1 MKFNTMKAAVLAG
14 LLAMVSVTAYAGDN
28 FVEVGADAMFYDD
41 FSEATNLD
49 TNVALNARWGTL
61 GETGLYAWGSYE
73 QPDVKFDGYKVS
85 KVKTWGVGG
94 GLRVPFESGVYVFTE
109 LGYYFPG
116 SGKGVD
122 VNYNGDLG
130 GAIGVGYDISSNWT
144 VNTKYRILKIDAK
157 NGENTVKAD
166 MSAMTIGLSYRF

>member
-28 FVEVGADAMFYDD
+28 FVEVGADAMFYND
-41 FSEATNLD
+41 FSTVTDLD

-61 GETGLYAWGSYE
+61 GETGLYVWGSYE
-73 QPDVKFDGYKVS
+73 QPKVKFNGIHVS
-85 KVKTWGVGG
+85 KVKTWGLGG
-94 GLRVPFESGVYVFTE
+94 GLRVPFDNGFYAFTE
-109 LGYYFPG
+109 LGYYFPS

-122 VNYNGDLG
+122 VNYDGNLG
-130 GAIGVGYDISSNWT
+130 GALGLGYDITDNFT
-144 VNTKYRILKIDAK
+144 VNTKYRLLKIDAK
-157 NGENTVKAD
+157 AEGTEVAD

>member
-1 MKFNTMKAAVLAG
+1 MKFKAMIATLF
-14 LLAMVSVTAYAGDN
+14 MVASATAYAGDN
-28 FVEVGADAMFYDD
+28 FVEVGADAMFYND
-41 FSEATNLD
+41 FGTSTDLN

-85 KVKTWGVGG
+85 KVKTWGLGG
-94 GLRVPFESGVYVFTE
+94 GLRVPFENGVYAFTE
-109 LGYYFPG
+109 LGYYFPS

-130 GAIGVGYDISSNWT
+130 GAFGLGYDITENFT
-144 VNTKYRILKIDAK
+144 VNTKYRILKIKAK
-157 NGENTVKAD
+157 NEGNTNVAD